1 MAFTALASGDVD
13 AKSPVSDDVMG
24 LIKTNLDHLHD
35 MLSDG
40 ATAPEDLV
48 VNDVTLENGLVNG
61 DLTVTGQLSASS
73 FFRTEDILQ
82 LDSEVYP

>member
-48 VNDVTLENGLVNG
+48 VNDVEMENGIVNG
-61 DLTVTGQLSASS
+61 DLTVTGQLIASS
-73 FFRTEDILQ
+73 FFRTDDILQ